1 MKQLPILGVTLGEP
15 AGVGIE
21 VALKAFGQ
29 GMDAPLAR
37 LLMIGEVENVKTQLH
52 FAGERATP
60 HFIRDPAE
68 ALWEAKT
75 LNVLDMGTLPA
86 VLPAGKLSA
95 KGGEAAFRALER
107 GIVLAQQ
114 GVIDGIVTAPIN
126 KEALNLA
133 GHKFDGHT
141 EILGHFC
148 GKLPTY
154 MLLSSRNLNIV
165 HVSTHCSLRQAC
177 DRAQKPRVLATI
189 RALHAHLKLMG
200 IPVPEIAVAG
210 LNPHAGEHG
219 LFGHEEQDHIIPAIE
234 QARAEGIRAEGP
246 VPPDSLYLR
255 AYRGASRV
263 VQDRPRGDEEGRPS
277 PVPQR
282 PVRVDRAGWRPDW
295 QVDPQPRRRLPHG
308 RPGRQQAMEEH
319 PGGAPEDVRVV
330 RVGVGRRHAVQ
341 R

>member
-255 AYRGASRV
+255 AYRGAFQGV
-263 VQDRPRGDEEGRPS
+263 VAMYHDQGHIPQKLVAFEEAVNVTLGLPIIRTS
-277 PVPQR
+277 VDHGTAFDIAGTGKADGTNMIR
-282 PVRVDRAGWRPDW
+282 AIEYAVRMVAGK
-295 QVDPQPRRRLPHG
+295 
-308 RPGRQQAMEEH
+308 A
-319 PGGAPEDVRVV
+319 A
-330 RVGVGRRHAVQ
+330 
-341 R
+341 